1 MKPSTIITI
10 VLSLF
15 FLSAAF
21 SINAQ
26 INKRDIVYLKN
37 GSIIKGY
44 ILEMVPNGTIK
55 VKTSDGSIFIYKM
68 EEVEKTAKEG
78 ADVVVNAAPEQKQSQ
93 ASPDGKSTQDMEV
106 NSKGYLLMVRGGP
119 NLHVA
124 EIDPSIDASFGIINA
139 VQINEYLS
147 LGIGVEATTYM
158 YDGSGTHSALIF
170 PVFLDTRLYVPRQ
183 KIQPMF
189 GFQFGYSFIN
199 NKNSKSDLYG
209 GSSSDF
215 VPQDGSGG
223 TYLAVNA
230 GMRILINNVTSII
243 AEGGLSFQQ
252 LKNSY
257 NQSNSYNA
265 IETIPS
271 LKINLGLCIN
281 LSAIKNRK
289 GTSK

>member
-1 MKPSTIITI
+1 
-10 VLSLF
+10 
-15 FLSAAF
+15 
-21 SINAQ
+21 
-26 INKRDIVYLKN
+26 VYLKN

-78 ADVVVNAAPEQKQSQ
+78 ADVVVNAEPDQKQSQ
-93 ASPDGKSTQDMEV
+93 TSPDAKPQDVESK
-106 NSKGYLLMVRGGP
+106 SKGYLLMVRGGP
-119 NLHVA
+119 NLHVGD
-124 EIDPSIDASFGIINA
+124 IDPSIDASLGIINA

-147 LGIGVEATTYM
+147 LGIGIEATSYV
-158 YDGSGTHSALIF
+158 YDGSGTHTALIF
-170 PVFLDTRLYVPRQ
+170 PVFFDTRLYIPRQ

-199 NKNSKSDLYG
+199 NKNSKAELY
-209 GSSSDF
+209 GSSSGF

-223 TYLAVNA
+223 TYLAVSA
-230 GMRILINNVTSII
+230 GMRIPLNKITSII
-243 AEGGLSFQQ
+243 AEGGFSFQQ

-257 NQSNSYNA
+257 DPNNAYNA

-271 LKINLGLCIN
+271 LKINVGLCIN
-281 LSAIKNRK
+281 LSFIKSKK
-289 GTSK
+289 GTSE